1 LFLRPAWT
9 FENTHDEPDA
19 FVFTTRWFESLS
31 IARRPSRLPP
41 VIYPLRPASR
51 QATSAP
57 VVEPPRSEPLVDEL
71 PKRRAVVEQDSLSER
86 NVIGYEA
93 IRAALAGIAVE
104 LEDSDLEER
113 KPRWKL
119 ALAAVGALAAV
130 AVGGDVV
137 WRTQTAEHQVVRAVV
152 PQVPAAN
159 VDTARAVTLHVE
171 EIATPP
177 GPSVAPV
184 PSAAPVPSVAPVRS
198 VSPAKSRPTKRAPER
213 AYVAAIAVEP
223 TKVRVAVAKR
233 VALTVAVIGEDG
245 SDIDGRT
252 VSWTSS
258 RKRVA
263 TVSSKGV
270 VTGRGVGTA
279 KITATSGDKRSSI
292 VVTVTARGNGEG

>member
-1 LFLRPAWT
+1 MRPAWT

-41 VIYPLRPASR
+41 VIYPLRPASP
-51 QATSAP
+51 QATPAP
-57 VVEPPRSEPLVDEL
+57 VVEPPRSEPLVDKR
-71 PKRRAVVEQDSLSER
+71 PKRHAVVERDSLIER

-104 LEDSDLEER
+104 LEESDLEEH
-113 KPRWKL
+113 KPRWRI

-130 AVGGDVV
+130 AVAGDVV

-152 PQVPAAN
+152 PQVQAAN
-159 VDTARAVTLHVE
+159 VDTAPAVTRQVE
-171 EIATPP
+171 EVATPP
-177 GPSVAPV
+177 VPSMAPV
-184 PSAAPVPSVAPVRS
+184 PSAAPAPSPVPVRS
-198 VSPAKSRPTKRAPER
+198 VSPAKSKPTKAAPER
-213 AYVAAIAVEP
+213 AVVAAIAVEP
-223 TKVRVAVAKR
+223 TKVRVAVAHKF
-233 VALTVAVIGEDG
+233 ALTVAVIGEDG

-258 RKRVA
+258 SKRVA

-279 KITATSGDKRSSI
+279 KITATSGDKRSSV